1 MYKITNKSNRFFY
14 TYVKPE
20 IKLNPPILFMKK
32 FILAVCFISATVVG
46 SVAQSLT
53 TPPSG
58 DNQKSKVTQFIGPVE
73 VSISYSSPDV
83 HGPDGEDRTG
93 KIWGGVAHYG
103 FIDQGF
109 GPSKSAPWRA
119 GANENTVFTVSHDV
133 KIEGKE
139 LKAGTYGLFLAV
151 SKEGPYTWIF
161 SKNSTSWG
169 SYFYDPKED
178 ALRVDVT
185 PLDSPYKEWLT
196 FGFEDRLPTSS
207 KAYLRWEKKRIPFK
221 IEVPNINEIYVS
233 SMRNELRTTTGFK
246 QENWITAAQFCV
258 RNKIN
263 LEEALT
269 WVDMSVSNPFIGVE
283 NFTTHQ
289 TRSMILQALGRET
302 EANAEMEKAIKDP
315 NSSVQDIHE
324 YGRSLLAAGKNEKAM
339 EIFKYNAQKN
349 PNDKF
354 TPNVGLARGYT
365 AMGNKKNAI
374 KHWEIAIKNLPE
386 NQKANLAFYE
396 GEIKKLK
403 EGK

>member
-1 MYKITNKSNRFFY
+1 MAYPLNDKSIQFTNS
-14 TYVKPE
+14 
-20 IKLNPPILFMKK
+20 LLMKK
-32 FILAVCFISATVVG
+32 LILSCFLLAAMVVY
-46 SVAQSLT
+46 SHAQGLT

-83 HGPDGEDRTG
+83 HGPNGEDRTG
-93 KIWGGVAHYG
+93 KIWGEVAHYG

-109 GPSKSAPWRA
+109 GPSKAAPWRA
-119 GANENTVFTVSHDV
+119 GANENTIFTVSHDV

-185 PLDSPYKEWLT
+185 PLESPHKEWLT
-196 FGFEDRLPTSS
+196 YGFEDRLPNST

-221 IEVPNINEIYVS
+221 IEVPNVNEIYVS
-233 SMRNELRTTTGFK
+233 KMREELRSAVGFK
-246 QENWITAAQFCV
+246 QENWITAAQFCAQK
-258 RNKIN
+258 KIN

-283 NFTTHQ
+283 NFTTMQ
-289 TRSMILQALGRET
+289 TRSMILQAMGREADANT
-302 EANAEMEKAIKDP
+302 EMDKAIKH
-315 NSSVQDIHE
+315 SSASVQNIHQ
-324 YGRSLLAAGKNEKAM
+324 YGRSLLAAGKNGKAM
-339 EIFKYNAQKN
+339 EVFKYNAEKN

-365 AMGNKKNAI
+365 AMGDKKNAI
-374 KHWEIAIKNLPE
+374 KHWDLAMKNLPE
-386 NQKANLAFYE
+386 DQKANLAFYE
-396 GEIKKLK
+396 GEVKKLK

>member
-1 MYKITNKSNRFFY
+1 
-14 TYVKPE
+14 
-20 IKLNPPILFMKK
+20 MKK
-32 FILAVCFISATVVG
+32 IILSGFLLTALVVW
-46 SVAQSLT
+46 SYAQKLT

-58 DNQKSKVTQFIGPVE
+58 DNQKSKVIQYIGPVE

-83 HGPDGEDRTG
+83 HGPNGEDRTG
-93 KIWGGVAHYG
+93 KIWGEVAHYG
-103 FIDQGF
+103 FIDQNF
-109 GPSKSAPWRA
+109 GTSKAAPWRA

-161 SKNSTSWG
+161 SKNSSSWG
-169 SYFYDPKED
+169 SYFYDSKED

-185 PLDSPYKEWLT
+185 PLDAPYKEWLT
-196 FGFEDRLPTSS
+196 YGFEDRLPSS
-207 KAYLRWEKKRIPFK
+207 ANAYLRWEKKRIPFK

-233 SMRNELRTTTGFK
+233 KMREELRSMTGFK

-258 RNKIN
+258 QNKIN

-269 WVDMSVSNPFIGVE
+269 WVNMSVSNPFIGVE
-283 NFTTHQ
+283 NFTTMQ
-289 TRSMILQALGRET
+289 TRSMILQALGREA
-302 EANAEMEKAIKDP
+302 EANAEMDKAIKDP
-315 NSSVQDIHE
+315 SATVQVIHQ

-349 PNDKF
+349 PGDKF

-365 AMGNKKNAI
+365 ALGDKKNAI
-374 KHWEIAIKNLPE
+374 KHWELAIKNLPE
-386 NQKANLAFYE
+386 EQKPFLPQYE
-396 GEIKKLK
+396 AEVKKLK

>member
-1 MYKITNKSNRFFY
+1 
-14 TYVKPE
+14 
-20 IKLNPPILFMKK
+20 MKK
-32 FILAVCFISATVVG
+32 FILAVFFIAATVAG
-46 SVAQSLT
+46 SAAQGLT

-83 HGPDGEDRTG
+83 HGPNGEDRTG
-93 KIWGGVAHYG
+93 KIWGEVAHFG

-109 GPSKSAPWRA
+109 GPSKAAPWRA
-119 GANENTVFTVSHDV
+119 GANENTVFSVSHDV

-178 ALRVDVT
+178 ALRVEVT

-196 FGFEDRLPTSS
+196 YGFEDRLPAST

-233 SMRNELRTTTGFK
+233 RMRNELRTATGFK
-246 QENWITAAQFCV
+246 QENWITAARFCAQ
-258 RNKIN
+258 NKIN

-283 NFTTHQ
+283 NFTTRQ
-289 TRSMILQALGRET
+289 TRSMILQAMGRDAES
-302 EANAEMEKAIKDP
+302 NAEMEKAIKDP
-315 NSSVQDIHE
+315 NASVQDIHQ

-354 TPNVGLARGYT
+354 TPNIGLARGYT
-365 AMGNKKNAI
+365 AIGDKKNAI
-374 KHWEIAIKNLPE
+374 KHWDLAINNLPE
-386 NQKANLAFYE
+386 NQKGNIAFYE